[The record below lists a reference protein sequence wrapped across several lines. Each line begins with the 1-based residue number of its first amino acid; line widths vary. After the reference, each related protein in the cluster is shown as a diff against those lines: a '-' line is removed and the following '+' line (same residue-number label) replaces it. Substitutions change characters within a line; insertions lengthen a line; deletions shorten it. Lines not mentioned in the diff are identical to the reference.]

1 MLDIKYDLKN
11 IEEKRKTVKGRLFQE
26 SANIKSESFGK
37 ISEEDLYLLFE
48 LYDEIFL
55 CRWFRQKFRGKI
67 KFKLSRQ
74 LTRSAGNTRTRKN
87 ISAIKPEE
95 VEFEVKIS
103 LNHLMNF
110 NKAERIKYV
119 GGIEAANVLDSL
131 MLVFEHE
138 ICHVIEFLVRHK
150 SSCSKKPFMELINN
164 IFGHTEH
171 THKLVGAGEANIS
184 EYGLKPGDSVKFTY
198 GSSTMEGFIQKMNRK
213 ATVMCP
219 DKHGNYIDKSGR
231 RYVKF
236 YVHPESFIKE
246 G

>member
-1 MLDIKYDLKN
+1 MLGIKYDLKD
-11 IEEKRKTVKGRLFQE
+11 IAEKRKSVKRRLFRE
-26 SANIKSESFGK
+26 SENIKSESFDK

-55 CRWFRQKFRGKI
+55 CGWFKQKFRRKI
-67 KFKLSRQ
+67 NFKLSRQ

-119 GGIEAANVLDSL
+119 GGIEAASVLDSL

-138 ICHVIEFLVRHK
+138 LCHVIEFLVRHK
-150 SSCSKKPFMELINN
+150 SSCSKKPFMDLINN

-171 THKLVGAGEANIS
+171 THKLVGSGEANIS
-184 EYGLKPGDSVKFTY
+184 EYGLRPGDSVKFKY
-198 GSSTMEGFIQKMNRK
+198 GSSTMEGFIQKMNKK

-236 YVHPESFIKE
+236 CVHPESFIKE

>member
-1 MLDIKYDLKN
+1 MLDIKYDSYD
-11 IEEKRKTVKGRLFQE
+11 IEEKREVVKRTLFQE
-26 SANIKSESFGK
+26 SANIKSENFGK
-37 ISEEDLYLLFE
+37 ISEKDLYLLFE
-48 LYDEIFL
+48 LYDEVFL
-55 CRWFRQKFRGKI
+55 CGWFKQKFRGNI

-74 LTRSAGNTRTRKN
+74 LTRSAGNTRTRKD

-110 NKAERIKYV
+110 NKAKRIKYV
-119 GGIEAANVLDSL
+119 GGIEAASVLDSL

-138 ICHVIEFLVRHK
+138 LCHVIEFLVRHK
-150 SSCSKKPFMELINN
+150 SSCNKKPFMDLINN

-171 THKLVGAGEANIS
+171 THKLVGAGEANVS
-184 EYGLKPGDSVKFTY
+184 EYGLKPGDSVKFRY
-198 GSSTMEGFIQKMNRK
+198 GNSIMEGFIQKMNKK

-236 YVHPESFIKE
+236 CVHPESFIKE